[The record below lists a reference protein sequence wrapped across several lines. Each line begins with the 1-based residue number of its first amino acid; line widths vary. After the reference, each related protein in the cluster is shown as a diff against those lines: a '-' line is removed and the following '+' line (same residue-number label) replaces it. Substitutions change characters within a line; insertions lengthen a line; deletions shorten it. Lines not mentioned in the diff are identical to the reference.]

1 MPCIKIF
8 GMLWASSFLPLRWWE
23 MVVGPGGGGMKPLCV
38 PRCQEELYSL
48 QPSFTRGRLFKI
60 MCWGIFYSLI
70 QFSHFSPLP
79 ADGRPG
85 NWLFFFVSLD
95 WLPNG
100 TIGYNPSPVVA
111 REEIKTFLPS
121 SLISRCHWWV
131 SGNNY
136 QTLCSLSHVW
146 QGKKL
151 VSPLM
156 CVCSL
161 VCLYDTNRHSGYE
174 ILMTWL

>member
-8 GMLWASSFLPLRWWE
+8 GMLWASSFFPLRWWE
-23 MVVGPGGGGMKPLCV
+23 MVVGPGGGVGWSPSVFHVAKRSSTP
-38 PRCQEELYSL
+38 SIL

-85 NWLFFFVSLD
+85 SWVFFFVSLD

-136 QTLCSLSHVW
+136 KTLCSFFFFFLSLSCLT
-146 QGKKL
+146 GEKIGF
-151 VSPLM
+151 SAD
-156 CVCSL
+156 VCMLAGLSL
-161 VCLYDTNRHSGYE
+161 WHK
-174 ILMTWL
+174 